1 MRTSA
6 TRISRLP
13 EMCSARGRAAGFT
26 LLEVLVVVF
35 IVGILTGTVIL
46 GFTGADSEQAL
57 KGAAERLAV
66 RVELARQ
73 YALQRNREWG
83 IFVRDD
89 TYSFAEFDPQSSTWV
104 EREGR
109 PFAQNDLPEAVRLK
123 VTTEGVGELPFADG
137 EDLPQIV
144 VFSSGEITPFT
155 ITLAPDWE
163 SIPWEVTSDGLSRA
177 EARREGDS
185 NRKDGSA

>member
-6 TRISRLP
+6 TRISDP
-13 EMCSARGRAAGFT
+13 APGRANRAATTAAGFT

-46 GFTGADSEQAL
+46 GFTGADSEQDL
-57 KGAAERLAV
+57 KGAAQRLAT
-66 RVELARQ
+66 RIELARQ

-83 IFVRDD
+83 IYVHDD
-89 TYSFAEFDPQSSTWV
+89 SYAFAEFDPETRKWV

-109 PFAQNDLPEAVRLK
+109 PFVQNDLPNAVRLRL
-123 VTTEGVGELPFADG
+123 TTEGVGELPFADAK
-137 EDLPQIV
+137 DVPNIA

-155 ITLAPDWE
+155 ITIEPEWE

-177 EARREGDS
+177 EARREGD
-185 NRKDGSA
+185 A

>member
-1 MRTSA
+1 MRTSD
-6 TRISRLP
+6 TRTSSLRTARP
-13 EMCSARGRAAGFT
+13 ARGRAAGFT

-73 YALQRNREWG
+73 FALQRNREWG
-83 IFVRDD
+83 IYVHDD
-89 TYSFAEFDPQSSTWV
+89 AYSFAEFDPQSGAWV
-104 EREGR
+104 QREDR
-109 PFAQNDLPEAVRLK
+109 PFEQDDLPEAVRLK
-123 VTTEGVGELPFADG
+123 VATEGVGELPFADG
-137 EDLPQIV
+137 KDLPQIV
-144 VFSSGEITPFT
+144 VFSSGEVTPFT
-155 ITLAPDWE
+155 ITLEPAWE

-177 EARREGDS
+177 EARREGS
-185 NRKDGSA
+185 SGRKAGA